1 MPEGGVLPSWVE
13 TMARR
18 HRQSKSGRRSRR
30 HGEGGQGTGNANG
43 AASKRDFAR
52 VAITSVALLAAWQLT
67 TEKPAKPAI
76 NGPWPDRRQSSQQLS
91 LGSAVQQLIGG
102 DESEED
108 EGLDE
113 VEFDGGLAI
122 DGILSDEDFASIQR
136 DRPHFKNYA
145 YLIVTYHK
153 SGHALSHTLANYLMR
168 YLKLKKNMFSKIER
182 HDFVSDTVRCSKL
195 SLIPGSVTVIE
206 APEFHCNREKLA
218 NLLMHNQSRKKK
230 WGVKLIHLVRNPFS
244 MAVSN
249 YLYHRQ
255 DPTPEPFVHTKDPC
269 STLTGT
275 SKGKEGYKVADLV
288 TPVLSHPGMTVRMK
302 GIKTLSARTPI
313 MERGDFDK
321 IVEDCYS
328 LYRTKPGLESASY
341 YEHLRNLPNT
351 EGIRLSTADKFS
363 HIAYMASNMLLFDH
377 VTDVVNL
384 RKEKR
389 ETGVA
394 KKYPNRQRD
403 IYRITL
409 PLDDWIEQP
418 GVVFRRFLDFIF
430 QEYMPEDRKVDLS
443 QRYESNY
450 LREKETW
457 DHVTSVSKNIQESA
471 ELIKSLRRSPVFGE
485 PMEHIESLL
494 DEILRRESGGVW
506 CPDGYWHMAC

>member
-1 MPEGGVLPSWVE
+1 M
-13 TMARR
+13 
-18 HRQSKSGRRSRR
+18 
-30 HGEGGQGTGNANG
+30 
-43 AASKRDFAR
+43 
-52 VAITSVALLAAWQLT
+52 ALLSAWHLT
-67 TEKPAKPAI
+67 TDKPAKPAI
-76 NGPWPDRRQSSQQLS
+76 NDPWSDRRQSSHQLS
-91 LGSAVQQLIGG
+91 VGTDDQRLIGSDESGG
-102 DESEED
+102 DEGLD
-108 EGLDE
+108 GLDVTLDE

-122 DGILSDEDFASIQR
+122 DGILSDEDFSFIIK

-168 YLKLKKNMFSKIER
+168 YLKLKKTMFSKVER
-182 HDFVSDTVRCSKL
+182 HDFVSDTVRCSKM
-195 SLIPGSVTVIE
+195 SLVPGSVTVIE

-218 NLLMHNQSRKKK
+218 NLLMHNQSKKKK

-269 STLTGT
+269 STLTGK
-275 SKGKEGYKVADLV
+275 SLGKEGYKVADLV

-302 GIKTLSARTPI
+302 GIKTLSSRTPI

-341 YEHLRNLPNT
+341 YEHLRSLPNT

-384 RKEKR
+384 RKDKR
-389 ETGVA
+389 ERGIA
-394 KKYPNRQRD
+394 KKYPNRNRD

-418 GVVFRRFLDFIF
+418 GVIFRKFLDFIF

-443 QRYESNY
+443 QRYESHY

-457 DHVTSVSKNIQESA
+457 NHVTSGKNIQESA